1 MTEKE
6 TTQAEDLYNKYKG
19 KVVEMYVGEKIGT
32 QYYAEEDAEK
42 RAYITGTIEGFTGN
56 FLEVHCDMVTMN
68 RVIHVPIDIFAWDIK
83 GIMVKR
89 DDGIH
94 ISAIFGEA
102 KK

>member
-42 RAYITGTIEGFTGN
+42 RAYITGTIEGF
-56 FLEVHCDMVTMN
+56 
-68 RVIHVPIDIFAWDIK
+68 
-83 GIMVKR
+83 MVKR